1 MTTKRKLLLSLTPSK
16 EKSMRRYQGRCSP
29 RVPTQIVGVLLTTV
43 FLLGSTTL
51 ASPSAFA
58 ATHAPASTC
67 IETWI
72 YLNGTNPATISC
84 SKFSNTISNIIS
96 VSCSNPANAR
106 IVSKNNGTI
115 CFVGSGYLGLS
126 GCCTHVYDV
135 DFFEYGGWVFYYYNG
150 GSGQKWYFNAGQEIR
165 NAKPFD
171 GTNNKVTQICI
182 RQPVTGSGC

>member
-1 MTTKRKLLLSLTPSK
+1 MTTKRKLFLSLTPSK
-16 EKSMRRYQGRCSP
+16 QKPMQRYQGRYLP
-29 RVPTQIVGVLLTTV
+29 HVPIRIIGVLLTV
-43 FLLGSTTL
+43 AFLLGSTAL
-51 ASPSAFA
+51 ASPSAIA

-84 SKFSNTISNIIS
+84 HKFSNT
-96 VSCSNPANAR
+96 VPLVTTASCSKPANAW
-106 IVSKNNGTI
+106 IASKDNGTI

-126 GCCTHVYDV
+126 GCCTHVYGV

-150 GSGQKWYFNAGQEIR
+150 SSGQKWYFNAGQKLY
-165 NAKPFD
+165 NTKPFD